1 MGLLVAAGGRAM
13 RKEKTMSLS
22 RTAFF
27 VFCGT
32 LIFALT
38 LTSCK
43 DEKKPVQQYGDT
55 LVHGYQSA
63 QKVQKDANLQQVQR
77 RVHEFRATNE
87 RYPVD
92 LKELEEFTKSPID
105 ENKYDYDPAT
115 GSITAK

>member
-1 MGLLVAAGGRAM
+1 MQRLFSMMICTLVL
-13 RKEKTMSLS
+13 SLS
-22 RTAFF
+22 
-27 VFCGT
+27 
-32 LIFALT
+32 LL
-38 LTSCK
+38 SCK